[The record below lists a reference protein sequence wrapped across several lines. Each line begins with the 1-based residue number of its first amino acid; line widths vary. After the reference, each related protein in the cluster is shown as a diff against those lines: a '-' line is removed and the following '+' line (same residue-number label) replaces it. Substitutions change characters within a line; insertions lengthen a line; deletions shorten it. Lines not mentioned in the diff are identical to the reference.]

1 MSALPKLV
9 AFSIALTAA
18 PALVYR
24 AATGGAL
31 DGEWC
36 KEREKGCA
44 TRASDAPLLS
54 PSLFHPPP
62 PPQFKT
68 PPPPSSPFPSPAL
81 CARLVGPPTHHAR
94 LTLAGLGAVV
104 AVNLVRGRGDGGG
117 GGGRGGRGNEPL

>member
-54 PSLFHPPP
+54 PSLFHPPTP
-62 PPQFKT
+62 PHFH
-68 PPPPSSPFPSPAL
+68 PPPPRRPLFLPQPCAPASWD
-81 CARLVGPPTHHAR
+81 RPPTTPA
-94 LTLAGLGAVV
+94 
-104 AVNLVRGRGDGGG
+104 
-117 GGGRGGRGNEPL
+117 